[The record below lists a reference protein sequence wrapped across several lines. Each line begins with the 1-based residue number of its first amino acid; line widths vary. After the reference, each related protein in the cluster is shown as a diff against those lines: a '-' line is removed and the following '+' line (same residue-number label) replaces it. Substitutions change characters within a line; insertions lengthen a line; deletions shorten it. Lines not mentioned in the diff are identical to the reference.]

1 MFINQEQSRKLQ
13 KSREQRKYFRI
24 GVNVFNWEYHLTA
37 ETEPSITLLD
47 KIEAGSL
54 FLRGHA
60 VSGGYPLRYIDEI
73 SQTQPQEFSIW
84 KQRFIKAHELESMDE
99 WLDNPMDENRIL
111 EFFSTYLG
119 YNKKRDILKEDGS
132 SYTLNARFTD
142 STQYLDLSD
151 HTSLKQQ
158 RIFSEL
164 LNKSGAETRL
174 SSQVKILPSKIANV
188 FVSTCVCHGN
198 ITLSE
203 HHREQILDALR
214 TFPQNCLNLEFEG
227 NWTDISHS
235 SNVDSSTVDIRAT
248 AILNPSTIDIT
259 VLSDQISE

>member
-1 MFINQEQSRKLQ
+1 MFKNAEESKKLQ
-13 KSREQRKYFRI
+13 KSRKQRKYFRI

-37 ETEPSITLLD
+37 ETEPSLTFLE
-47 KIEAGSL
+47 KTEAGSL

-60 VSGGYPLRYIDEI
+60 DSGGYPLRYIDEI
-73 SQTQPQEFSIW
+73 SQMQPQEFSIW
-84 KQRFIKAHELESMDE
+84 KQRFFAAHELESMDE
-99 WLDNPMDENRIL
+99 WLDNPRNENRIL
-111 EFFSTYLG
+111 EFFSTYLR
-119 YNKKRDILKEDGS
+119 YNKKRDIPKEDGS
-132 SYTLNARFTD
+132 RYNLNARFTD
-142 STQYLDLSD
+142 AKQNLDIST

-164 LNKSGAETRL
+164 LNKSDAETRL

-188 FVSTCVCHGN
+188 YVSTCVCHGD

-235 SNVDSSTVDIRAT
+235 SNVDSSTVEISAT
-248 AILNPSTIDIT
+248 AILNPSTIDIQ
-259 VLSDQISE
+259 VLSEQTSE